1 MNQYDFTRPVRDPAM
16 FFGRRALRQEILD
29 GVRQGASFAI
39 IGGTRL
45 GKTSLLFQVRQAL
58 LEQLK
63 APQNTVIGPVFL
75 STHELPRL
83 SQSIIYRKIIEEFRV
98 TLGIPGSDEEWRR
111 GVALFDENL
120 PEDRAF
126 GAFQQALELVLLRE
140 FDRRIVVMI
149 DEVDELRRYDW
160 SHFFFNNLRHLIS
173 QTTAG
178 ERIAI
183 VIAGTL
189 AIRSLY
195 QVAGSPFLNV
205 IHGTKSLEL
214 LSRAETE
221 DLVGRPTGHQ
231 LDSSVVSSI
240 FLETGGHPFLTQ
252 YLMKHLCSQ
261 YSGKLSSVSEENVQA
276 IVEKYFDERT
286 DFQNWV
292 TDFTDAERHAYRL
305 IATGIQ
311 GATRAELVRAVSDP
325 KRVDD
330 AIRMLVHIGVVREER
345 PNNNRYLVGGNMFR
359 RWFFERYGETPTAMR
374 GRGGSAVEP
383 PKPPRAPDRDLVRVI
398 RVFVASPGDVGEE
411 RKAVEPVVNEINRTL
426 GGQLGCRLEVVM
438 WETDAYAAASPFGPQ
453 PIIDSQIDI
462 TGMDVVI
469 GIFWTRFGT
478 DTGFGLSGSA
488 HEIQRALEASM
499 RRGKPHVMV
508 YFCDRPA
515 RIQSVNDAEQQKKV
529 LELREQLGKRSLTFP
544 YEQVQQFKDL
554 VRQHLGTFIQK
565 HFEQLGGNGQGT
577 GRGA

>member
-16 FFGRRALRQEILD
+16 FFGRRGLRQEILD

-75 STHELPRL
+75 STHELPPL
-83 SQSIIYRKIIEEFRV
+83 SQSIIYRRIIEEFRV
-98 TLGIPGSDEEWRR
+98 TLGIPGSDDEWRR
-111 GVALFDENL
+111 GVALFDQNL

-126 GAFQQALELVLLRE
+126 SAFQQALELVLLRE
-140 FDRRIVVMI
+140 FDRRIVIMI

-221 DLVGRPTGHQ
+221 ELVGRPIGHQ
-231 LDSSVVSSI
+231 LDAPVVSSI

-252 YLMKHLCSQ
+252 YLMKHLASQ
-261 YSGKLSSVSEENVQA
+261 HSGNLSAVSEEHVQS

-292 TDFTDAERHAYRL
+292 TDFTDTERQAYRL

-311 GATRAELVRAVSDP
+311 GATRAELVRTLNDP

-359 RWFFERYGETPTAMR
+359 RWFFERYGDTQTGAGERR
-374 GRGGSAVEP
+374 GMSEP
-383 PKPPRAPDRDLVRVI
+383 GRQSRVPERDLVRVI
-398 RVFVASPGDVGEE
+398 KVFVASPADVKEE
-411 RKAVEPVVNEINRTL
+411 RQALEPVVAEINRAL
-426 GGQLGCRLEVVM
+426 GDQLGCRLEVLM
-438 WETDAYAAASPFGPQ
+438 WETDAYAGASQGGPQ
-453 PIIDSQIDI
+453 AVIDTQFDI
-462 TGMDVVI
+462 TGVDVVI

-488 HEIQRALEASM
+488 HEIQRALDAAM
-499 RRGKPHVMV
+499 RRGKPHVMI

-515 RIQSVNDAEQQKKV
+515 RIASVSDAEQQKRV
-529 LELREQLGKRSLTFP
+529 LELREQLGKRALTFP
-544 YEQVQQFKDL
+544 YEHVQQFKDL
-554 VRQHLGTFIQK
+554 VRQHLGAYLQK
-565 HFEQLGGNGQGT
+565 HVEASGSYGQGT
-577 GRGA
+577 GRV

>member
-16 FFGRRALRQEILD
+16 FFGRRALRQEILE

-58 LEQLK
+58 LEQMK

-75 STHELPRL
+75 STHELPPL
-83 SQSIIYRKIIEEFRV
+83 SQSIIYRKIVEEFRV

-111 GVALFDENL
+111 GVALFDQNL

-126 GAFQQALELVLLRE
+126 SAFQQALELVLLRE
-140 FDRRIVVMI
+140 FDRRIVIMI

-221 DLVGRPTGHQ
+221 ELVGQPIGKQ

-252 YLMKHLCSQ
+252 YLMKHICSQ
-261 YSGKLSSVSEENVQA
+261 HSGKLSSVSEEHVQG

-292 TDFTDAERHAYRL
+292 TDFTDTERQAYRL

-311 GATRAELVRAVSDP
+311 GATRAELVRTLNDP

-359 RWFFERYGETPTAMR
+359 RWFFERYGDTPTATGQ
-374 GRGGSAVEP
+374 GRAAADQAG
-383 PKPPRAPDRDLVRVI
+383 PPRPADRDLVRVI
-398 RVFVASPGDVGEE
+398 KVFVASPGDVVEE
-411 RKAVEPVVNEINRTL
+411 RKAVEPVVSEINRTL
-426 GGQLGCRLEVVM
+426 GDQLGCRLEVVM
-438 WETDAYAAASPFGPQ
+438 WETDAYAASSPFGPQ

-508 YFCDRPA
+508 YFCDRAA

-529 LELREQLGKRSLTFP
+529 LELREQLGKRALTFS
-544 YEQVQQFKDL
+544 YEQAAQFKDL
-554 VRQHLGTFIQK
+554 VRQHLAAFIQK
-565 HFEQLGGNGQGT
+565 HVEASGSYGQGT

>member
-75 STHELPRL
+75 STHELPPL
-83 SQSIIYRKIIEEFRV
+83 SQCIIYRRIIEEFRV
-98 TLGIPGSDEEWRR
+98 TLGIPGSDDEWRR
-111 GVALFDENL
+111 GVALFDQSL

-126 GAFQQALELVLLRE
+126 SAFQQALELVLLRE
-140 FDRRIVVMI
+140 FDRRIVIMI

-221 DLVGRPTGHQ
+221 ELVGRPIGHQ
-231 LDSSVVSSI
+231 LDAPVVSSI

-261 YSGKLSSVSEENVQA
+261 HSGNLSAVSEEHVQS

-292 TDFTDAERHAYRL
+292 TDFTDTERQAYRL

-311 GATRAELVRAVSDP
+311 GATRAELVRTLNDP

-330 AIRMLVHIGVVREER
+330 AIRMLIHIGVVREER

-359 RWFFERYGETPTAMR
+359 RWFFERYGDTQTGAGE
-374 GRGGSAVEP
+374 RGGMSEP
-383 PKPPRAPDRDLVRVI
+383 ARQSRVPERELVRVI
-398 RVFVASPGDVGEE
+398 KLFVASPGDVKEE
-411 RKAVEPVVNEINRTL
+411 RQALDPVVAEINRTL
-426 GGQLGCRLEVVM
+426 GDQLGCRLELLM
-438 WETDAYAAASPFGPQ
+438 WETDAYAGASRGGPQ
-453 PIIDSQIDI
+453 AVIDTQFDI
-462 TGMDVVI
+462 TSMDVVI

-488 HEIQRALEASM
+488 HEIQRALEAYM
-499 RRGKPHVMV
+499 RRGKPHVMI

-515 RIQSVNDAEQQKKV
+515 RIASVSDAEQQKKV
-529 LELREQLGKRSLTFP
+529 LELREQLGKRALTFP

-554 VRQHLGTFIQK
+554 VRQHLGAYLQK
-565 HFEQLGGNGQGT
+565 HVEASGSYGQGT
-577 GRGA
+577 GRGV

>member
-1 MNQYDFTRPVRDPAM
+1 M
-16 FFGRRALRQEILD
+16 FFGRRALRQEILE

-58 LEQLK
+58 LEQMK

-75 STHELPRL
+75 STHELPPL
-83 SQSIIYRKIIEEFRV
+83 SQSIIYRKIVEEFRV

-111 GVALFDENL
+111 GVALFDQNL

-126 GAFQQALELVLLRE
+126 SAFQQALELVLLRE
-140 FDRRIVVMI
+140 FDRRIVIMI

-221 DLVGRPTGHQ
+221 ELVGQPIGKQ

-252 YLMKHLCSQ
+252 YLMKHICSQ
-261 YSGKLSSVSEENVQA
+261 HSGKLSSVSEEHVQG

-292 TDFTDAERHAYRL
+292 TDFTDTERQAYRL

-311 GATRAELVRAVSDP
+311 GATRAELVRTLNDP

-359 RWFFERYGETPTAMR
+359 RWFFERYGDTPTATGQ
-374 GRGGSAVEP
+374 GRAAADQAG
-383 PKPPRAPDRDLVRVI
+383 PPRPADRDLVRVI
-398 RVFVASPGDVGEE
+398 KVFVASPGDVVEE
-411 RKAVEPVVNEINRTL
+411 RKAVEPVVSEINRTL
-426 GGQLGCRLEVVM
+426 GDQLGCRLEVVM
-438 WETDAYAAASPFGPQ
+438 WETDAYAASSPFGPQ

-508 YFCDRPA
+508 YFCDRAA

-529 LELREQLGKRSLTFP
+529 LELREQLGKRALTFS
-544 YEQVQQFKDL
+544 YEQAAQFKDL
-554 VRQHLGTFIQK
+554 VRQHLAAFIQK
-565 HFEQLGGNGQGT
+565 HVEASGSYGQGT

>member
-63 APQNTVIGPVFL
+63 APQNAVIGPVFL
-75 STHELPRL
+75 STHELPPL
-83 SQSIIYRKIIEEFRV
+83 SQSIIYRRIIEEFRV
-98 TLGIPGSDEEWRR
+98 TLGIPGSDDEWRR
-111 GVALFDENL
+111 GVALFDQSL

-140 FDRRIVVMI
+140 FDRRIVIMI

-173 QTTAG
+173 QTIAG

-221 DLVGRPTGHQ
+221 ELVGRPIGHQ
-231 LDSSVVSSI
+231 LDASVVSSI

-261 YSGKLSSVSEENVQA
+261 HSGNLSAVSEEHVQS

-292 TDFTDAERHAYRL
+292 TDFTDTERQAYRR

-311 GATRAELVRAVSDP
+311 GATRAELVRTLNDP

-330 AIRMLVHIGVVREER
+330 AIRMLIHIGVVREER
-345 PNNNRYLVGGNMFR
+345 PNNNRYLVGGHMFR
-359 RWFFERYGETPTAMR
+359 RWFFERHGDTPTGAVE
-374 GRGGSAVEP
+374 RGGTTEP
-383 PKPPRAPDRDLVRVI
+383 PRQPRGPERELVRVI
-398 RVFVASPGDVGEE
+398 KVFVASPGDVVEE
-411 RKAVEPVVNEINRTL
+411 RKAVEPVVAEINRTL
-426 GGQLGCRLEVVM
+426 GDQLGCRLEVVM
-438 WETDAYAAASPFGPQ
+438 WETDAYAAASPLGAQ
-453 PIIDSQIDI
+453 PIIDSQIDV
-462 TGMDVVI
+462 TSMDVVI

-515 RIQSVNDAEQQKKV
+515 RIASVNDADQQKKV
-529 LELREQLGKRSLTFP
+529 LELREQLGKRALMFP

-554 VRQHLGTFIQK
+554 VRQHLGAYLQK
-565 HFEQLGGNGQGT
+565 HVEAPGGYGQGT
-577 GRGA
+577 GRGV

>member
-1 MNQYDFTRPVRDPAM
+1 
-16 FFGRRALRQEILD
+16 
-29 GVRQGASFAI
+29 
-39 IGGTRL
+39 
-45 GKTSLLFQVRQAL
+45 
-58 LEQLK
+58 
-63 APQNTVIGPVFL
+63 
-75 STHELPRL
+75 LPPL
-83 SQSIIYRKIIEEFRV
+83 SQSIIYRKIVEEFRV

-111 GVALFDENL
+111 GVALFDQNL

-126 GAFQQALELVLLRE
+126 SAFQQALELVLLRE
-140 FDRRIVVMI
+140 FDRRIVIMI

-221 DLVGRPTGHQ
+221 ELVGQPIGKQ

-252 YLMKHLCSQ
+252 YLMKHICSQ
-261 YSGKLSSVSEENVQA
+261 HSGKLSSVSEEHVQG

-292 TDFTDAERHAYRL
+292 TDFTDTERQAYRL

-311 GATRAELVRAVSDP
+311 GATRAELVRTLNDP

-359 RWFFERYGETPTAMR
+359 RWFFERYGDTPTATGQ
-374 GRGGSAVEP
+374 GRAAADQAG
-383 PKPPRAPDRDLVRVI
+383 PPRPADRDLVRVI
-398 RVFVASPGDVGEE
+398 KVFVASPGDVVEE
-411 RKAVEPVVNEINRTL
+411 RKAVEPVVSEINRTL
-426 GGQLGCRLEVVM
+426 GDQLGCRLEVVM
-438 WETDAYAAASPFGPQ
+438 WETDAYAASSPFGPQ

-508 YFCDRPA
+508 YFCDRAA

-529 LELREQLGKRSLTFP
+529 LELREQLGKRALTFS
-544 YEQVQQFKDL
+544 YEQAAQFKDL
-554 VRQHLGTFIQK
+554 VRQHLAAFIQK
-565 HFEQLGGNGQGT
+565 HVEASGSYGQGT